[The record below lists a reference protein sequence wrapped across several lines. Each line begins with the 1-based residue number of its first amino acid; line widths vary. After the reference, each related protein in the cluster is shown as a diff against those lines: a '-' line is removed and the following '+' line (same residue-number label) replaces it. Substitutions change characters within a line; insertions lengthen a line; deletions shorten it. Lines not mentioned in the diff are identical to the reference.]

1 MQKIKFQS
9 AESSRAPAEPL
20 SSELPDFS
28 LILGGPLFQLLRR
41 AHLSGDAADLVSRRV
56 IALALITWLPL
67 LALSIAEGHA
77 WGDTVKVPF
86 LFDVDV
92 HARFLL
98 ALPLLIVAELV
109 VHQRMRLVVG
119 TFVRRG
125 LLPDEGRRKFDA
137 AIAAAMRL
145 RNSVLAEVLLIAFV
159 YGLGVL
165 FIWRRHTAMDVPTW
179 YGMTVTGKLQPTL
192 AGWWLGCVSLPL
204 VQFILLR
211 WYFRLLIWTR
221 FLWQVSRID
230 LRLVA
235 IHPDRA
241 GGLGFLSTVTYAF
254 APLLAGQGVLLAGVM
269 ANKIFYAGAKL
280 TGFKL
285 ELLAMVTMMLFF
297 VLAPLLVF
305 TPRLA
310 RTKRI
315 GLAEYGGLAQRYVR
329 EFDQKWSTPQGHYS
343 VGSKDRDH
351 YSSEFGDYVNNEGNV
366 VVSNIDARKD
376 PRPRGTHF
384 DPARMPYA
392 CTLMA
397 GMRCTKVTF
406 RRSPPH
412 TVVFDCQR
420 EWRRASTTPLWRALR
435 SL

>member
-1 MQKIKFQS
+1 VKDLEII
-9 AESSRAPAEPL
+9 AEPGEPF
-20 SSELPDFS
+20 SPEPPDFS

-41 AHLSGDAADLVSRRV
+41 AHLSGDAADLVWRRM

-67 LALSIAEGHA
+67 LALSIAGGHA
-77 WGDTVKVPF
+77 WGDSVRVPF

-98 ALPLLIVAELV
+98 ALPLLIVAELL
-109 VHQRMRLVVG
+109 VHQRMRVVVG
-119 TFVRRG
+119 TFVKRG
-125 LLPDEGRRKFDA
+125 LLPDEGRKRFDA

-145 RNSVLAEVLLIAFV
+145 RNSVLAEVLLIAIV

-165 FIWRRHTAMDVPTW
+165 FIWRRHAAMDLPTW
-179 YGMTVTGKLQPTL
+179 YGMTVAGKLQPTV

-241 GGLGFLSTVTYAF
+241 GGLGFLSTLTYAF
-254 APLLAGQGVLLAGVM
+254 APLLLGQGVLLAGVM

-280 TGFKL
+280 TDFKL
-285 ELLAMVTMMLFF
+285 ELLAMVIMMLFF
-297 VLAPLLVF
+297 VLGPLLVF
-305 TPRLA
+305 IPRLV
-310 RTKRI
+310 RTKRV

-329 EFDQKWSTPQGHYS
+329 EFDQKWLRGGAPADEPL
-343 VGSKDRDH
+343 VGSADIQSLADLGNSFEIVKGMKPVPFGKDTLLQLAVISLAPVAPLVLTMIPLGELLDR
-351 YSSEFGDYVNNEGNV
+351 FLNV
-366 VVSNIDARKD
+366 V
-376 PRPRGTHF
+376 F
-384 DPARMPYA
+384 
-392 CTLMA
+392 
-397 GMRCTKVTF
+397 
-406 RRSPPH
+406 
-412 TVVFDCQR
+412 
-420 EWRRASTTPLWRALR
+420 
-435 SL
+435 

>member
-1 MQKIKFQS
+1 MKTEP
-9 AESSRAPAEPL
+9 AESL
-20 SSELPDFS
+20 SPELPDFS

-41 AHLSGDAADLVSRRV
+41 AHLCGDVAELLWRRV

-67 LALSIAEGHA
+67 LALSIAEGYA
-77 WGDTVKVPF
+77 WGDRVKVPF

-109 VHQRMRLVVG
+109 VHRRMRLVVG
-119 TFVRRG
+119 TFVKRS
-125 LLPDEGRRKFDA
+125 LLPGEARGRFDA

-145 RNSVLAEVLLIAFV
+145 RNSVLAEVLLIAIV

-165 FIWRRHTAMDVPTW
+165 FIWRRHAAMDMPTW
-179 YGMTVTGKLQPTL
+179 YGITVTGKLQPSL

-204 VQFILLR
+204 IQFILLR

-230 LRLVA
+230 LRLVPT
-235 IHPDRA
+235 HPDRA

-254 APLLAGQGVLLAGVM
+254 APLLAGQGVMLAGVM

-280 TGFKL
+280 TDFKL
-285 ELLAMVTMMLFF
+285 ELLAMVIMMLFF

-310 RTKRI
+310 RTKRM

-329 EFDQKWSTPQGHYS
+329 EFDQKWLRGGAPTGEPL
-343 VGSKDRDH
+343 VGSADLQSLADLGNSFEIVKGMKPVPFGKDTLLQLAVISLAPVAPLVLTMIPLGELLDR
-351 YSSEFGDYVNNEGNV
+351 FLNV
-366 VVSNIDARKD
+366 V
-376 PRPRGTHF
+376 F
-384 DPARMPYA
+384 
-392 CTLMA
+392 
-397 GMRCTKVTF
+397 
-406 RRSPPH
+406 
-412 TVVFDCQR
+412 
-420 EWRRASTTPLWRALR
+420 
-435 SL
+435 

>member
-1 MQKIKFQS
+1 M
-9 AESSRAPAEPL
+9 APKLMKTEPADPL
-20 SSELPDFS
+20 SPEPPDFS

-41 AHLSGDAADLVSRRV
+41 AHLSGDVADLVWRRM
-56 IALALITWLPL
+56 IALAVITWLPL
-67 LALSIAEGHA
+67 LVLSIAEGHA
-77 WGDTVKVPF
+77 WGDNVRVPF
-86 LFDVDV
+86 LLDVDV

-98 ALPLLIVAELV
+98 ALPLFIVAELV
-109 VHQRMRLVVG
+109 VHQRMRVVVG
-119 TFVRRG
+119 TFVKRG
-125 LLPDEGRRKFDA
+125 LLPGDARGKFDA

-145 RNSVLAEVLLIAFV
+145 RNSVLAEVLLIALV

-165 FIWRRHTAMDVPTW
+165 FIWRRHAAMDLPTW

-280 TGFKL
+280 TNFKL
-285 ELLAMVTMMLFF
+285 ELLAMVIMMLFF
-297 VLAPLLVF
+297 VLGPLLVF
-305 TPRLA
+305 IPRLV
-310 RTKRI
+310 RTKRV
-315 GLAEYGGLAQRYVR
+315 GLMEYGGLAQRYVR
-329 EFDQKWSTPQGHYS
+329 EFDQKWLRGGAPTDEPL
-343 VGSKDRDH
+343 VGSGDIQSLADLGNSFEIVKGMKPVPFGKETLLQLAVISLAPVAPLVLTMIPLGELLDRFLH
-351 YSSEFGDYVNNEGNV
+351 
-366 VVSNIDARKD
+366 
-376 PRPRGTHF
+376 
-384 DPARMPYA
+384 
-392 CTLMA
+392 
-397 GMRCTKVTF
+397 
-406 RRSPPH
+406 
-412 TVVFDCQR
+412 VVF
-420 EWRRASTTPLWRALR
+420 
-435 SL
+435 